1 VASASSFEPLTT
13 ALRDGTRVLIR
24 PIEPEDK
31 ALLTAGFEQ
40 LSEQSRYRRFLAPVP
55 KLTEAQLTYLTEVDH
70 DAHDALVA
78 VDADAPWRGYGVA
91 RYVRLKDQPDVAEA
105 AVTVIDEYQGRG
117 LGTLLLALLARLAIA
132 RGIGRFRAYVLEE
145 NRPMRDLLES
155 LGADVDHGLEVQH
168 DSPGLLRMDTP
179 LPSDPDAVLDTPAG
193 EVLRAVARGDIPEVA
208 TDRRTGEIEIV
219 RPEPE
224 GGPRDSTEPPGDA
237 G

>member
-1 VASASSFEPLTT
+1 VAPSSAFEPLT
-13 ALRDGTRVLIR
+13 AELRDGTRVLIR

-31 ALLTAGFEQ
+31 GLLLSGFEE

-70 DAHDALVA
+70 DAHEALVA
-78 VDADAPWRGYGVA
+78 VDAGQPLRGLGVA
-91 RYVRLKDQPDVAEA
+91 RYVRLQDHPEIAEA
-105 AVTVIDEYQGRG
+105 AVTVIDAYQGRG
-117 LGTLLLALLARLAIA
+117 LGTLLLALLARRAVD
-132 RGIGRFRAYVLEE
+132 RGVERFRAYVLEE

-155 LGADVDHGLEVQH
+155 LGADVEHGLDVRH

-179 LPSDPDAVLDTPAG
+179 LPADPDAVLDTPAG

-208 TDRRTGEIEIV
+208 TDRRTGEIEVI
-219 RPEPE
+219 RP
-224 GGPRDSTEPPGDA
+224 DDA